1 MEIVFLDHSS
11 KISKQADTLG
21 EIIRGHWEQ
30 GNGADGNRLECL
42 FYLNVYFFSKSD
54 VFIAQSNTLILRNQ
68 VSAIE
73 LTNRLG
79 IHKNLLNKYV

>member
-30 GNGADGNRLECL
+30 GSGADGNRLECL
-42 FYLNVYFFSKSD
+42 FYLDVYFFFLS
-54 VFIAQSNTLILRNQ
+54 LMY
-68 VSAIE
+68 
-73 LTNRLG
+73 
-79 IHKNLLNKYV
+79 LLHRVTH